1 MKTNP
6 VSQKRADPRVA
17 QTTENSNSARCG
29 PDQMEQEFAETL
41 RQAAY
46 IFEKEEDGRFQGSI
60 LACKAVA
67 RFIHQRGGGAE
78 LAGPFL
84 QIAAAFE
91 ERKRGGN
98 PRLFSKKSAPE
109 KERERSPERKHI
121 HMLAAAV
128 LEVLMR
134 LTPRKSAI
142 WAEDNRKRDSAAN
155 KIARHINKWP
165 GMKAQWVKGRTVI
178 AWRNQQRSLSKGD
191 RKPFDTLVRKILDEP
206 NPQQTVERLLRNGP
220 PGIWK
225 S

>member
-6 VSQKRADPRVA
+6 RSQKRADPRVA
-17 QTTENSNSARCG
+17 RTTENSNSARCG
-29 PDQMEQEFAETL
+29 PDQVEQEFAETL

-46 IFEKEEDGRFQGSI
+46 IFEKEENGRFQGSI
-60 LACKAVA
+60 LACRAVA
-67 RFIHQRGGGAE
+67 RFIHQRDGGAE

-134 LTPRKSAI
+134 LTPRKSDI
-142 WAEDNRKRDSAAN
+142 WAEDSRKRDSAAN
-155 KIARHINKWP
+155 KIALHINKWP
-165 GMKAQWVKGRTVI
+165 SYRDVLGLEIVGGSPATNEFGATAFLKGR
-178 AWRNQQRSLSKGD
+178 ASQEAHQ
-191 RKPFDTLVRKILDEP
+191 LVLFAS
-206 NPQQTVERLLRNGP
+206 PQFR
-220 PGIWK
+220 
-225 S
+225 